1 LVAESPFRRRLREA
15 VKKAQIDVDSTQ
27 ISALEQYFDLLA
39 RWNRKINLT
48 AFRLEDA
55 PEAAIN
61 RLFVEPLQA
70 AARIE
75 RASLQWFDLG
85 SGGGSPAIP
94 LKIVRPELR
103 LTLVESRS
111 RKAAFL
117 SEAARYLGLTETVIS
132 QKRIEDLLESGNR
145 ESLDLVTLRAVRT
158 DVGLWKILSDLLRP
172 SGRLF
177 LFGSDLDRE
186 ERLSFA
192 LEDELVLAGDGS
204 RLFILRKS

>member
-1 LVAESPFRRRLREA
+1 MVAESPFRRRLREA

-27 ISALEQYFDLLA
+27 ISVLEQYFDLLA

-48 AFRLEDA
+48 AFQLENA

-75 RASLQWFDLG
+75 RAPLRWFDLG

-103 LTLVESRS
+103 LTMVESRS

-117 SEAARYLGLTETVIS
+117 SEATRSLGLTETEIS
-132 QKRIEDLLESGNR
+132 QKRIEDLLDSGNR
-145 ESLDLVTLRAVRT
+145 EILDIVTLRAVRT
-158 DVGLWKILSDLLRP
+158 DEGLRKILSELLRP
-172 SGRLF
+172 GGRLF
-177 LFGSDLDRE
+177 LFGSDLGWE
-186 ERLSFA
+186 KRLS
-192 LEDELVLAGDGS
+192 LDPEDELALAGGGS